1 MPFVSDGWQA
11 LRGSEAQ
18 KALLQVKGDKAR
30 LEKALLEA
38 EDEAELG
45 AEAQRALLQAETDNA
60 RLEKALLEAEAT
72 ICEETKATARLDDEL
87 KEV

>member
-1 MPFVSDGWQA
+1 MHGRLYSIVPQA
-11 LRGSEAQ
+11 CQSAQ
-18 KALLQVKGDKAR
+18 VQK
-30 LEKALLEA
+30 
-38 EDEAELG
+38 
-45 AEAQRALLQAETDNA
+45 ALLQAETDNA